1 MGSPPIAAP
10 FVAQQRTHPG
20 YPFGLD
26 DLSLLDADHV
36 DTSWQLS
43 AAQLTNMYLLALA
56 RTHKGKL
63 ASFDQGH
70 VVYTRP
76 HGVQHTLAGQLTRA
90 LEGESDWIG

>member
-10 FVAQQRTHPG
+10 FVAQLRIHSDH
-20 YPFGLD
+20 PFGLD
-26 DLSLLDADHV
+26 DLGLLDADHV
-36 DTSWQLS
+36 DTSRRPS

-76 HGVQHTLAGQLTRA
+76 HGAQHELA
-90 LEGESDWIG
+90 D